1 MDNIKNMTK
10 GEFAKYNNELVL
22 NLLKKQG
29 FNVSKIIDG
38 KCRTKFNVSQSYN
51 IKIAGYRYNEKVSG
65 NYAYVLKKNFDI
77 INEKYLFFVLCIDN
91 VPHILKIPSS
101 VFINLAPNS
110 AFKNRDYVG
119 KKSLP
124 EYGIVINKNTLKELL
139 TYEEN
144 CL

>member
-29 FNVSKIIDG
+29 FNVSKTIDG

-101 VFINLAPNS
+101 VFINPAPNS

>member
-29 FNVSKIIDG
+29 FNVSKTIDG

>member
-22 NLLKKQG
+22 NLLKEQG